1 MSGLFDSLAYP
12 PRDPLVCDVE
22 AVRLSNQTER
32 IVERLREG
40 PATARQLLA
49 IALNYRARISDAR
62 KAGYD
67 VRLVKRDYESGKTQY
82 ALFVAGREY
91 QPCP

>member
-1 MSGLFDSLAYP
+1 MSGLFDNLAYP

-40 PATARQLLA
+40 PATARQLLV
-49 IALNYRARISDAR
+49 IALNYRARVSDAR
-62 KAGYD
+62 KGGHD
-67 VRLVKRDYESGKTQY
+67 IRVVKRDYGKGKTQY
-82 ALFVAGREY
+82 ALFVQGREY
-91 QPCP
+91 KAP